1 MRRVLAIGC
10 ALLAATVTTTSLA
23 GAQPAKFEIVIVDG
37 PGEGFN
43 DPTPAAPVGGNTGT
57 TRGQQRVKAFEYA
70 ASIWSARLRSAVPIQ
85 IRASF
90 DPLGA
95 NVLGSAGPRTI
106 ESDFPNAPQPGVWYA
121 QALANSLAGTDLA
134 PDFEDLS
141 ARFSSD
147 FTFYLGLDNQ
157 APAGQNDLVAV
168 LLHEF
173 AHGLGFTYTAN
184 RTTFELEQGMPDSY
198 MQHLFDSSLGLYWPD
213 MTNAQRFDS
222 ARRFGS
228 LVWTGAHVLADV
240 PQVLVFGSPELR
252 VLSPSNLARSYQFG
266 TAAFGPSIAQSPVVG
281 GALVVALDASDAA
294 GPATTDGCSALTNA
308 AAVAGKV
315 ALIER
320 GTCGF
325 VVKAATAQAAGAI
338 GVIIYNNAANAAAAA
353 PGMAGVDP
361 SIVIPSLSLNRLD
374 GLGLAGATPGSVTVN
389 MSVDPTIR
397 AGADPAG
404 RVRLYAPPLFASGS
418 SVAHFDTVASRN
430 LLMEPSINPD
440 LTHKVEAPFDLT
452 LELFHDIGWNDRD
465 FDGVLD
471 DDDCEVFS
479 NKSATIVIGTTDTGV
494 PNYAFANGCTMAD
507 LMTHAKSSSS
517 NHGGYVS
524 GVAGLSNGWVAEGLI
539 SGAQKGTIQS
549 TVARDNP

>member
-1 MRRVLAIGC
+1 MRRVLTIMC
-10 ALLAATVTTTSLA
+10 ALLAATASTVSLA
-23 GAQPAKFEIVIVDG
+23 GAQPAKFEIVVVDG

-43 DPTPAAPVGGNTGT
+43 DQTPAAPVGGNTGT
-57 TRGQQRVKAFEYA
+57 TRGEQRLKAFEYA
-70 ASIWSARLRSAVPIQ
+70 ASIWSARLRSAVPIK

-106 ESDFPNAPQPGVWYA
+106 EADFPNAPQAGVWYA
-121 QALANSLAGTDLA
+121 QALANSLAGVDLS

-147 FTFYLGLDNQ
+147 FTFYLGLDNK

-184 RTTFELEQGMPDSY
+184 RTTFDLEQGMPDSY
-198 MQHLFDSSLGLYWPD
+198 MQHLFDNSVGLYWPD
-213 MTNAQRFDS
+213 MTSAQRFSS
-222 ARRFGS
+222 ARRFGA
-228 LVWTGAHVLADV
+228 LVWDGAHVLEDV

-252 VLSPSNLARSYQFG
+252 VLTPAAVAGSYQFG
-266 TAAFGPSIAQSPVVG
+266 TAAFGPSIAQTPVVG
-281 GALVVALDASDAA
+281 GVVVVALDASDAA

-338 GVIIYNNAANAAAAA
+338 GVIIYNNAANATAAA

-361 SIVIPSLSLNRLD
+361 SIVIPSLSLNRQD
-374 GLGLAGATPGSVTVN
+374 GLGLAAAAPGSVTVN

-397 AGADPAG
+397 AGADPQG

-430 LLMEPSINPD
+430 LLMEPAINPD
-440 LTHKVEAPFDLT
+440 LTHNVEAPFDLT

-479 NKSATIVIGTTDTGV
+479 DKRATVVIGTTDTGV
-494 PNYAFANGCTMAD
+494 PNYSFSNGCTMAD
-507 LMTHAKSSSS
+507 LVSDAKQSSS

-524 GVAGLSNGWVAEGLI
+524 GVAHLSNGWVAEGLI

-549 TVARDNP
+549 TVARDKP